1 MKKVLLFFLIIIL
14 IGCGS
19 TSVLVNN
26 YDYKFRKVEQ
36 LDSVM
41 NVERL
46 PKNLDK
52 YEKMTFYIEEDS
64 IIIKQYVY
72 IKSNDSSSIIFTITD
87 LDSLYRIRKK
97 TLNY

>member
-41 NVERL
+41 KVERL

-52 YEKMTFYIEEDS
+52 YEKMMFYIEEDS

>member
-1 MKKVLLFFLIIIL
+1 MKKVLLFFLIVIL

-41 NVERL
+41 KVERL

>member
-41 NVERL
+41 KVERL

>member
-1 MKKVLLFFLIIIL
+1 MKKVILFFLIIIL